1 MRYRTAAFL
10 MSVCVL
16 TSSCSRKNEDR
27 MLDERHSASSFDME
41 SRLARTPG
49 KSVEDLLKEL
59 LDSPPRGHALAPPEE
74 RAPGDF
80 IDRICRA
87 IEALDARANI
97 HLLNI
102 EQMNTTAYKRKLL
115 TGYPDMS
122 QGAFEVTER
131 ELDFAIDGKGF
142 FQVQLRDGC
151 TGYTRAGLFQMDRNG
166 RIMNPSGYPLMED
179 ITVPED
185 VVALNLSPSGI
196 VEAVRSDGQ
205 TVLTLGQIQL
215 AVFINPAGLHHRGDG
230 IYTET
235 PASGQPQLNNPGLGS
250 CGVFRQRVLECSNV
264 SPLREQVLLYEALRQ
279 QAMLLN
285 IVASYNNT
293 LGQIQ
298 PSALVPCEHC
308 GK

>member
-1 MRYRTAAFL
+1 
-10 MSVCVL
+10 
-16 TSSCSRKNEDR
+16 

-41 SRLARTPG
+41 SLLARTPG
-49 KSVEDLLKEL
+49 KSVDDLLREL

-80 IDRICRA
+80 TDRICRA
-87 IEALDARANI
+87 IEALEERVNI

-102 EQMNTTAYKRKLL
+102 ENANTTAYKRKLL
-115 TGYPDMS
+115 SGYPDMS

-142 FQVQLRDGC
+142 FQVQFMDGC
-151 TGYTRAGLFQMDRNG
+151 TGYTRSGLFQMDSDG
-166 RIMNPSGYPLMED
+166 RIVNPSGYPLAEN

-196 VEAVRSDGQ
+196 VEAVLSDGQ
-205 TVLTLGQIQL
+205 TIQALGQIQL
-215 AVFINPAGLHHRGDG
+215 AVFINPAGLQIRGDG

-235 PASGQPQLNNPGLGS
+235 NASGQPQLNNPGIGG
-250 CGVFRQRVLECSNV
+250 CGIVRQRVLECSNV

-279 QAMLLN
+279 QTMLFN

-298 PSALVPCEHC
+298 PAAHAPCEHC